1 VLKPQGCSRPVEV
14 GETYNRDSRQE
25 ESSVP
30 GCRVPGGLGV
40 CKERQDRRPPASSS
54 LELVGKGTDGVS
66 NETDIAR
73 LAEPCVVPRIGVLK
87 AQSENR
93 EPNAVAA
100 QTNVWGKSE
109 SEKTR

>member
-1 VLKPQGCSRPVEV
+1 VCPGA
-14 GETYNRDSRQE
+14 
-25 ESSVP
+25 
-30 GCRVPGGLGV
+30 GCRVVLV
-40 CKERQDRRPPASSS
+40 CVRNGRIDVHLRRQ
-54 LELVGKGTDGVS
+54 VS
-66 NETDIAR
+66 NSWEKGLMGFQNATDIAR

-100 QTNVWGKSE
+100 QTNVRGKSE

>member
-1 VLKPQGCSRPVEV
+1 MGFQ
-14 GETYNRDSRQE
+14 N
-25 ESSVP
+25 
-30 GCRVPGGLGV
+30 
-40 CKERQDRRPPASSS
+40 A
-54 LELVGKGTDGVS
+54 
-66 NETDIAR
+66 TDIAR